1 MRVAKVLI
9 DDEGFELGMPSFEEM
24 VAHQVVL
31 LRHESEQAC
40 HQLAKAHEDMQKL
53 VDINW
58 ALNQQVTALRHD
70 LKVARANACME
81 ANLHRQGGFSTWG
94 GEPSN
99 QRRPPPLIF
108 PVL

>member
-1 MRVAKVLI
+1 MVLI
-9 DDEGFELGMPSFEEM
+9 NDGGFELGMPSHEEM

-58 ALNQQVTALRHD
+58 ALSQKVSTLRRE
-70 LKVARANACME
+70 LRVARAHACME
-81 ANLHRQGGFSTWG
+81 TNRQRGGAITTWG
-94 GEPSN
+94 GQEAKQNRFDPLLY
-99 QRRPPPLIF
+99 PPL
-108 PVL
+108 